1 MPAVRFS
8 SWSAAALGASAF
20 MAVHY
25 LFLRA
30 ASGRIEDRLGALV
43 LEGSAVLGIVASLA
57 VGLRGA
63 EVPTT
68 RAGLGFAMAGGL
80 AVSGVSVLAF
90 AALRRGA
97 PVASMGTIV
106 FGGGVALAA
115 LASPWVFGESFTTR
129 RALGVALGLA
139 AMWVLGSES

>member
-68 RAGLGFAMAGGL
+68 RACLGFAMAGGL
-80 AVSGVSVLAF
+80 AGVGGGPLGLVS
-90 AALRRGA
+90 LRRRSA
-97 PVASMGTIV
+97 
-106 FGGGVALAA
+106 
-115 LASPWVFGESFTTR
+115 
-129 RALGVALGLA
+129 RA
-139 AMWVLGSES
+139 